1 MRRALT
7 IATIAAVAALVADDA
22 AAQCAMC
29 RTALESPEAA
39 ALAAGFRRAVLFLLA
54 VPFTAIAVI
63 AVMVARSVRTPA
75 NAPDD

>member
-1 MRRALT
+1 MIVVFAG
-7 IATIAAVAALVADDA
+7 AVALVADDA

-63 AVMVARSVRTPA
+63 AVMVARRTRA
-75 NAPDD
+75 AAEAPGD